1 MSARPKSFRIMGAPP
16 PTTSLPASAVAP
28 ERRPKTASGTFRTPT
43 AEFDAGSD
51 LTRRPGRRRGWHAR
65 GRRWHSRWQRG
76 WWRWRRRW
84 HRVSPC
90 DRDRNLIALGVHALH
105 VRDVVA
111 ALHRESGAIGVA
123 DTNGRSPEKT
133 GSRADGRAESR
144 TTSRGPD
151 GRPERGADHRAD
163 RRASRRVDRTRFI
176 GRSPRLRQGPL
187 PACPVITLELL
198 EAPAAARQH
207 HDARARRYRR
217 APREKEKHTD
227 QEDDSRRRHGALGED
242 TVSLVALARHDQ
254 CRSAPSA
261 AKPGPRAIMTAQS
274 PGCGCPCSSTSFSTN
289 RTVADDRLPNRRR
302 TSREN
307 SISSSVSS
315 RSLWARSRTRRP
327 AEWRTQNRTSS
338 RRKPWSLR
346 MRSVSSPIISGAIRR
361 TSLLRR
367 TRGRPPGKVKP
378 MRSRYSDLMIV
389 RCPTRMQPSPSVP
402 SRTAPAPSA
411 KMALATTVS
420 SVSSRVYVVEQSST
434 ATTRARRPGNA
445 WR

>member
-16 PTTSLPASAVAP
+16 PTTSLPASAVTP
-28 ERRPKTASGTFRTPT
+28 ERRPTTASGTFRTAA
-43 AEFDAGSD
+43 AEFDAGRD
-51 LTRRPGRRRGWHAR
+51 LAHRPGRWRGWHAR
-65 GRRWHSRWQRG
+65 GRRWRSRWQRG
-76 WWRWRRRW
+76 RRRWRRCW

-90 DRDRNLIALGVHALH
+90 DGNRNLIALGVHALH

-111 ALHRESGAIGVA
+111 ALHREGGAIGVA

-133 GSRADGRAESR
+133 GRRADGRA
-144 TTSRGPD
+144 TGRGSD

-163 RRASRRVDRTRFI
+163 RRARRRVDRTRFI
-176 GRSPRLRQGPL
+176 GRGSGLRQCPL
-187 PACPVITLELL
+187 PAYPVVTLELL
-198 EAPAAARQH
+198 KAPAAARQH

-217 APREKEKHTD
+217 ASREKDQHTD
-227 QEDDSRRRHGALGED
+227 QEDDSRCRHRALGEA
-242 TVSLVALARHDQ
+242 TVSLVAPARHDQ
-254 CRSAPSA
+254 CKSAPSA
-261 AKPGPRAIMTAQS
+261 AKPGPSAIMTPQS
-274 PGCGCPCSSTSFSTN
+274 PGRGCPCSSTSFSTN
-289 RTVADDRLPNRRR
+289 RTVAEDRLPNRRR

-307 SISSSVSS
+307 STSSFVSS

-338 RRKPWSLR
+338 RRRPWSLR
-346 MRSVSSPIISGAIRR
+346 MRSVSSPIIRGAIRR

-389 RCPTRMQPSPSVP
+389 RCPTRTQPSPSVP